1 MRFGISLL
9 LLRIARY
16 KWIHIDASHVCCT
29 FIRGHFCVRY
39 NDVTVFISRHF
50 ISGMKIHHVIKCIE
64 VIFKYYLSIFKA
76 PSPPQSYLVTS
87 SSTSTVNYFQQNST
101 SQNAIDILACEDDD
115 LGGPNCPSLTGP
127 IAVYRFSFAMV
138 LFFSS
143 LMVLT
148 LGVSTSKSFRAK
160 IHNGFWLW
168 KFLYAFFLISVS
180 FKLPFFKFGIIK
192 TGKSDY
198 SILNREMLL
207 WPKSIIDR

>member
-1 MRFGISLL
+1 M
-9 LLRIARY
+9 
-16 KWIHIDASHVCCT
+16 
-29 FIRGHFCVRY
+29 
-39 NDVTVFISRHF
+39 
-50 ISGMKIHHVIKCIE
+50 
-64 VIFKYYLSIFKA
+64 
-76 PSPPQSYLVTS
+76 
-87 SSTSTVNYFQQNST
+87 
-101 SQNAIDILACEDDD
+101 CEDDD

-148 LGVSTSKSFRAK
+148 LGISTSKSFRAK

-192 TGKSDY
+192 TGKTEHVFYEKLLNKY
-198 SILNREMLL
+198 SFWLNSYF
-207 WPKSIIDR
+207 KCGCTSV

>member
-1 MRFGISLL
+1 
-9 LLRIARY
+9 
-16 KWIHIDASHVCCT
+16 
-29 FIRGHFCVRY
+29 
-39 NDVTVFISRHF
+39 
-50 ISGMKIHHVIKCIE
+50 MKIHNENISFYYVINCRIYSQ
-64 VIFKYYLSIFKA
+64 IFLSIFKA

-101 SQNAIDILACEDDD
+101 SQNTIDILACEDDD

-148 LGVSTSKSFRAK
+148 LDVSTSKSFRAK

-198 SILNREMLL
+198 SI
-207 WPKSIIDR
+207 

>member
-1 MRFGISLL
+1 MPDINESTSTRLMYAAILFIGTFVCVVMMSPYLL
-9 LLRIARY
+9 ADILFQVLFNNI
-16 KWIHIDASHVCCT
+16 IDLIFFWYSIT
-29 FIRGHFCVRY
+29 FYFQ
-39 NDVTVFISRHF
+39 
-50 ISGMKIHHVIKCIE
+50 
-64 VIFKYYLSIFKA
+64 A

-87 SSTSTVNYFQQNST
+87 KTTSTTTAYMFVHNSSLET
-101 SQNAIDILACEDDD
+101 PVDLLLCEDDD

-160 IHNGFWLW
+160 LHNGFWFW
-168 KFLYAFFLISVS
+168 KFLYAFFLISLS

-192 TGKSDY
+192 TGIY
-198 SILNREMLL
+198 IFILKKPIL
-207 WPKSIIDR
+207 IDKHGHHLI